1 MPVVVLQAV
10 VVVIDPQPQG
20 AASGSSAVF
29 EVGDSLKLLVA
40 FASQHTGKQA
50 SRLDF
55 ADLDAPLI
63 GAFLDHLEHDRSAS
77 TRTRNARLAAI
88 RSLFRLAALRHP
100 EHAGLIQRVLAIPS
114 KRHDRTDVC
123 FLTKQETEALLAAPD
138 RSTRTGRRDHAL
150 LVLAAQTGLRVSELT
165 SLRRR
170 ALKLEASPHLIC
182 TGKGRKERACPL
194 TRQTV
199 KVMTAWLREV
209 PPGEDTPLVPGPR
222 GGTLSRD
229 AIRRLVTGHLQTAAT
244 GCPSLQDKHITPH
257 TLRHTCAMSLLH
269 AGVDLS
275 TIALW
280 LGHEQITTVQI
291 YLHADLALKEQA
303 LAKTNSPQTRPGRYH
318 APDTLIAFLDSL

>member
-1 MPVVVLQAV
+1 
-10 VVVIDPQPQG
+10 
-20 AASGSSAVF
+20 
-29 EVGDSLKLLVA
+29 
-40 FASQHTGKQA
+40 
-50 SRLDF
+50 
-55 ADLDAPLI
+55 
-63 GAFLDHLEHDRSAS
+63 
-77 TRTRNARLAAI
+77 
-88 RSLFRLAALRHP
+88 
-100 EHAGLIQRVLAIPS
+100 
-114 KRHDRTDVC
+114 
-123 FLTKQETEALLAAPD
+123 LTKQETEALLAAPD

-229 AIRRLVTGHLQTAAT
+229 AIRRLVTRHWQTAAT